1 MRPGVA
7 GRASRSVDSGVPEYS
22 TGANLDYEEYKD
34 NDAVGLAALVS
45 GGEVSAGELLDLA
58 LDRLRAANPLLNA
71 VVRPMGEEARSR
83 VAGGLS
89 GPFAGV
95 PFLIKDLGQDYAG
108 LPTSGG
114 NRALYRKP
122 VPEHAAVVRRWL
134 EAGLVILGK
143 TNTPEFG
150 AKGVTEPEAFGPT
163 RNPWSLQR
171 TPGGSSGGSA
181 AAVAAGIVPVAGA
194 SDGGGSIR
202 IPAACCGLFGLKPGR
217 GKIPHGPAKGEAM
230 QGTTTDG
237 VVSRSVRDTAAMLD
251 VLVGNESEDPYRG
264 SDPAGSYLGEV
275 GRPPGRLRVGFTHR
289 SSLTRAHP
297 EAVAAVTDAAG
308 LLESLGHDVEETDG
322 EPGYDDA
329 GLARD
334 FLTVW
339 FANAGSLVAE
349 TRATTGAGA
358 EDFELDT
365 RIMRAVGDSTSAVEY
380 AAALGRWHSYVRA
393 LADFHSRYD
402 LLLTPTLARPPL
414 EVGAL
419 DTSPA
424 LRAAARTL
432 LLLGGGSLLRKTGI
446 IDRIAYEN
454 LGWVPYTQLANVTG
468 RPAASLPT
476 YQTTE
481 NLPLGVQLV
490 APLDGEP
497 TLLRLAAQVEEAR
510 PWFRRTPEFPAG

>member
-1 MRPGVA
+1 
-7 GRASRSVDSGVPEYS
+7 VDHGEYS
-22 TGANLDYEEYKD
+22 GH
-34 NDAVGLAALVS
+34 DALSLARLIRE
-45 GGEVSAGELLDLA
+45 GETSAGELLEA
-58 LDRLRAANPLLNA
+58 AISRAEAVNPRLNA
-71 VVRPMGEEARSR
+71 VVRQMYPEARKR
-83 VAGGLS
+83 ARGELS
-89 GPFAGV
+89 GPLAGV
-95 PFLIKDLGQDYAG
+95 PFLVKDLGQDYAG
-108 LPTSGG
+108 LPTSAG
-114 NRALYRKP
+114 NRALASIP
-122 VPEHAAVVRRWL
+122 VPESAAVVRRWL
-134 EAGLVILGK
+134 ETGLVVFGK

-163 RNPWSLQR
+163 RNPWDTSR

-181 AAVAAGIVPVAGA
+181 AAVAAGIVPAAGA

-217 GKIPHGPAKGEAM
+217 GKVPHGPGRGEAM
-230 QGTTTDG
+230 QGATTEG

-251 VLVGNESEDPYRG
+251 ALVGDEPEDPFRG
-264 SDPAGSYLGEV
+264 SAPSGPYLGEA
-275 GRPPGRLRVGFTHR
+275 GREPGRLRVGFTYR
-289 SSLTRAHP
+289 SSLDPDTHP
-297 EAVAAVTDAAG
+297 EAVAAVEDAAG
-308 LLESLGHDVEETDG
+308 LLQELGHEVEEARVG
-322 EPGYDDA
+322 CDDA
-329 GLARD
+329 ELARD

-339 FANAGSLVAE
+339 FANAGSLVSQ
-349 TRATTGAGA
+349 TREAAGAGT

-365 RIMRAVGDSTSAVEY
+365 RIMAAVGRSTSAVEY
-380 AAALGRWHSYVRA
+380 ATALTRWHSYVRA

-419 DTSPA
+419 DTPPA

-432 LLLGGGSLLRKTGI
+432 LASRGGPLLRRIGI

-468 RPAASLPT
+468 RPAISLPT
-476 YQTTE
+476 YWTAE

-497 TLLRLAAQVEEAR
+497 VLLRLASQVEQYR
-510 PWFRRTPEFPAG
+510 PWFDRRPETDPG